1 MTQRLGV
8 QVELRRYF
16 LVLRKWFWLVILTI
30 ALSAGSAYFYSL
42 NQPALY
48 QSSTTIM
55 VGQFV
60 NQANPNGGDLGIAY
74 WLAQT
79 YVLVVK
85 QEPTMQAT
93 INALK
98 LNMDWGA
105 LARKVSASTV
115 GQTQLFQVNVTDT
128 DPKRAKL
135 IADEVAHQLIV
146 SSPTSS
152 QEFAAQKDFAKTQ
165 LDDLKLRIEQANKDI
180 AGLNGS
186 LAIETDPE
194 KAKVLQGRIDIL
206 EGKKTA
212 WQSSYGQYL
221 NALNGANA
229 TNVLTVVQPAVEPSS
244 PFSPN
249 VSQNVL
255 FAALAGVILA
265 IAAIFLL
272 EYLDDT
278 VKSGE
283 DLDRLANAPSL
294 GFIPRMSPIKTQLD
308 ALVTARQPRSPVAEA
323 YRVVRTNL
331 QFSGIENP
339 GGAFVITSAA
349 PGEGKTTTAVN
360 LGIALA
366 QAGKRVVLVDA
377 DLRRPSIHKFFQMTN
392 DRGLSSLLLPDGA
405 SLEHALRPTGIEGLS
420 ILTSGVIPPNPSE
433 LLASPKMQDL
443 IEQLRATNDMII
455 FDTPPVLAVA
465 DTVILAKR
473 VAGVVFVVEGG
484 RTRSEVFRRATD
496 TMRQVGVKIFGA
508 VINKVDARRT
518 SYYYEG
524 YYAYSGYYRAGANK
538 KN

>member
-1 MTQRLGV
+1 
-8 QVELRRYF
+8 VELRRYF
-16 LVLRKWFWLVILTI
+16 LVLRKWFWLVILTV
-30 ALSAGSAYFYSL
+30 ALSAGSAYVFSI

-74 WLAQT
+74 WLAQS

-85 QEPTMQAT
+85 QEPVLQAT

-98 LNMDWGA
+98 LDMDWGS
-105 LARKVSASTV
+105 LARKVSANV
-115 GQTQLFQVNVTDT
+115 IGQTQLFQVSVTDT

-135 IADEVAHQLIV
+135 ITDEVAHQLIL

-152 QEFAAQKDFAKTQ
+152 QEFAAQKDFAKVQ

-180 AGLNGS
+180 AALNTS
-186 LAIETDPE
+186 LSIETDAE
-194 KAKVLQGRIDIL
+194 KAKVLQGRIDTL

-212 WQSSYGQYL
+212 WQTSYGQYL
-221 NALNGANA
+221 NALNGTGV

-249 VSQNVL
+249 VTQNLL
-255 FAALAGVILA
+255 FAVLGGIILA
-265 IAAIFLL
+265 IAAILLL

-278 VKSGE
+278 VKNGE
-283 DLDRLANAPSL
+283 DLERLAGVPSL
-294 GFIPRMSPIKTQLD
+294 GFVPLMASIKTQFD
-308 ALVTARQPRSPVAEA
+308 TLVTARQPRSPIAEA

-349 PGEGKTTTAVN
+349 PGEGKSTTAVN
-360 LGIALA
+360 LAVALA

-392 DRGLSSLLLPDGA
+392 DRGLSSLLLPEGP
-405 SLEHALRPTGIEGLS
+405 SLEFAIRPSGIEGLN

-433 LLASPKMQDL
+433 LLAGHKMEEL
-443 IEQLRATNDMII
+443 IERLRATNDMII
-455 FDTPPVLAVA
+455 FDSPPVLAVA

-473 VAGVVFVVEGG
+473 VAGAVFVVEGG
-484 RTRSEVFRRATD
+484 HTRSEVFRRATES
-496 TMRQVGVKIFGA
+496 MRQVGAKILGA
-508 VINKVDARRT
+508 VINKVDSRRT
-518 SYYYEG
+518 SYYYDG
-524 YYAYSGYYRAGANK
+524 YYAYSRYYRSGAGPK
-538 KN
+538 S

>member
-1 MTQRLGV
+1 M
-8 QVELRRYF
+8 ELRRYF
-16 LVLRKWFWLVILTI
+16 LVLRKWVWLVILTI
-30 ALSAGSAYFYSL
+30 ALTAGSAYFYSL

-229 TNVLTVVQPAVEPSS
+229 TNVLTVVQPAVEPNS

-255 FAALAGVILA
+255 FAALAGIILA

-294 GFIPRMSPIKTQLD
+294 GFIPRMSSIKTHLD
-308 ALVTARQPRSPVAEA
+308 ALITARQPRSPIAEA

-349 PGEGKTTTAVN
+349 PGEGKSTTAVN

-405 SLEHALRPTGIEGLS
+405 SLEHVLRPTGIEGLS

-433 LLASPKMQDL
+433 LLASPKMQEL
-443 IEQLRATNDMII
+443 IEQLRTKNDMII
-455 FDTPPVLAVA
+455 FDTPPVLVVA

>member
-1 MTQRLGV
+1 M
-8 QVELRRYF
+8 ELRRYF
-16 LVLRKWFWLVILTI
+16 LVLRKWVWLVILTI

-229 TNVLTVVQPAVEPSS
+229 TNVLTVVQPAAEPNS

-294 GFIPRMSPIKTQLD
+294 GFIPRMSSIKTHLD
-308 ALVTARQPRSPVAEA
+308 ALVTARQPRSPIAEA

-349 PGEGKTTTAVN
+349 PGEGKSTTAVN

-405 SLEHALRPTGIEGLS
+405 SLEHVLRPTGIEGLS

-433 LLASPKMQDL
+433 LLASPKMQEL
-443 IEQLRATNDMII
+443 IEQLRTKNDMII
-455 FDTPPVLAVA
+455 FDTPPVLVVA

-524 YYAYSGYYRAGANK
+524 YYAYSGYYRAGAK
-538 KN
+538 TKN